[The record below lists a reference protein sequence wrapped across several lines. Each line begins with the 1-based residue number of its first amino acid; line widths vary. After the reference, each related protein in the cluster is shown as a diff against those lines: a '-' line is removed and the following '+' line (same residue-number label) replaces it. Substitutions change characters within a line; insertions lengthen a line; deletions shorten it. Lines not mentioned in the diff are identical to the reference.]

1 MARSKIFIQRRDGR
15 IEVKLN
21 KDAREFLAS
30 VVDQLIAAETDG
42 AHPWHGSLH
51 APITPS
57 ADSDDPLRQYERQ
70 KATAT
75 NAELMKLTLDE
86 SFLSTDEAYAWL
98 ATMQLGMRART
109 AEAAIFTEED
119 LNRAD
124 EADLQTIR
132 ALQFFLFELATTLS

>member
-1 MARSKIFIQRRDGR
+1 
-15 IEVKLN
+15 
-21 KDAREFLAS
+21 
-30 VVDQLIAAETDG
+30 
-42 AHPWHGSLH
+42 
-51 APITPS
+51 
-57 ADSDDPLRQYERQ
+57 
-70 KATAT
+70 
-75 NAELMKLTLDE
+75 MKLTLDE